1 MRSQRAI
8 SYGELVEEKKGGGV
22 KKPFES
28 HVWKRESMARRRLLN
43 VDWISERTEAT
54 LDEEERRGRF
64 GAGEGGDGGRF
75 EGDNIEG
82 VRFR

>member
-1 MRSQRAI
+1 M
-8 SYGELVEEKKGGGV
+8 
-22 KKPFES
+22 
-28 HVWKRESMARRRLLN
+28 N

-82 VRFR
+82 DRFR